1 MAGKA
6 KRIDVHNHVCPA
18 TLIEAL
24 RANPQRFGM
33 RVEGE
38 GDALRIA
45 RTTSKHVFHLVPELY
60 DVEAKLKGLD
70 ERGLEGAYLSPG
82 PMYFYY
88 DLPADAGLDA
98 AKAINEGIAAMCA
111 KAPDRLYGMGT
122 LPMQDP
128 DAAVTE
134 LERVVKDHGWHAI
147 EIGTE
152 VGEEQIA
159 DPRFRPILRRA
170 QELKVFLFAHPFA
183 FTPACHG
190 LGTHHL
196 NNLIGNPLG
205 STIMA
210 GNLMLSGAM
219 DELPDLKGCLAH
231 GGGFLPYQVGRFAHG
246 HRVRDDVRAD
256 TPTSP
261 YELLRRFY
269 FDALT
274 HDEKALRYLIDQ
286 VGADRVCLG
295 TDAPYDMGEDHP
307 VELLDKV
314 PGLTPDER
322 EQICCGTIATLGG
335 N

>member
-88 DLPADAGLDA
+88 DLPADAGLEA

-134 LERVVKDHGWHAI
+134 LERVVKDHG
-147 EIGTE
+147 
-152 VGEEQIA
+152 
-159 DPRFRPILRRA
+159 
-170 QELKVFLFAHPFA
+170 
-183 FTPACHG
+183 
-190 LGTHHL
+190 
-196 NNLIGNPLG
+196 
-205 STIMA
+205 
-210 GNLMLSGAM
+210 
-219 DELPDLKGCLAH
+219 
-231 GGGFLPYQVGRFAHG
+231 
-246 HRVRDDVRAD
+246 
-256 TPTSP
+256 
-261 YELLRRFY
+261 
-269 FDALT
+269 
-274 HDEKALRYLIDQ
+274 
-286 VGADRVCLG
+286 
-295 TDAPYDMGEDHP
+295 
-307 VELLDKV
+307 
-314 PGLTPDER
+314 
-322 EQICCGTIATLGG
+322 
-335 N
+335 